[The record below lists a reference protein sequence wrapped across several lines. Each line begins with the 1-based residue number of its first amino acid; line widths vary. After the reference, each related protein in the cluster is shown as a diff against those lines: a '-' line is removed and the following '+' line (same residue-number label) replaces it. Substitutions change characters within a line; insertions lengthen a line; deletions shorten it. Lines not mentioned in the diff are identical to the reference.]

1 MKKSITLLLLLS
13 IYFSSNPLK
22 AQELKVTSGS
32 DLTIKSGT
40 LFYVSGLSLTPSAD
54 YTLSNTALTKA
65 TSLSLSNTNG
75 SISRVYQLS
84 GTPAAFSGS
93 VQINYS
99 DSELNGI
106 TESALVLN
114 TNNGSTWTAFADN
127 ATKDASNNTLIT
139 TGLSAIAINELTLS
153 SASALPLIWQSFTVS
168 KQNNSA
174 VLIWTTSQELNT
186 KNFIVQHSSDGKNWN
201 DLTSIQAAGN
211 KSSTSLY
218 SYNHSQPS
226 NGINYYKIL
235 QLDIDGKYNY
245 SDIKTAN
252 FAIEN
257 APIIVNGN
265 LITNGNL
272 AIQVNKATGI
282 AIYGMDGKLLFKKNV
297 NVGLQNID
305 VSSFAK
311 ATYLLK
317 ADGNI
322 QKIVIQ

>member
-1 MKKSITLLLLLS
+1 MKKSLTLLLLLG
-13 IYFSSNPLK
+13 IYFSSNAVK

-54 YTLSNTALTKA
+54 YTLSNTAITKSA
-65 TSLSLSNTNG
+65 SPSLSNTNAT
-75 SISRVYQLS
+75 INRVYQLS

-93 VQINYS
+93 VQINYA

-114 TNNGSTWTAFADN
+114 TNNGSTWTSYADN
-127 ATKDASNNTLIT
+127 ATKDATNNTLIT
-139 TGLSAIAINELTLS
+139 ASLSAIAMTELTLS
-153 SASALPLIWQSFTVS
+153 TAAALPLVWQSFTVS

-186 KNFIVQHSSDGKNWN
+186 KNFIVQHSSDGKIWN

-218 SYNHSQPS
+218 SYNHSNPS
-226 NGINYYKIL
+226 NGNNYYRIL
-235 QLDIDGKYNY
+235 QLDIDAKYNY

-257 APIIVNGN
+257 APVIVNGN

-282 AIYGMDGKLLFKKNV
+282 ALYGMDGKLLFKKTL

-305 VSSFAK
+305 VSNLAK

-317 ADGNI
+317 ADGTF
-322 QKIVIQ
+322 QKIIVQ